1 MSLEVITQLGVS
13 EKAKDTYPI
22 ISHIGVTYKMIQTK
36 IFPQRNTIIYS
47 LKKLMLHQLERCE
60 DWIHY
65 HIEVNREIQTHV
77 KYRITK
83 DLRNTKRR
91 LVNIVS

>member
-1 MSLEVITQLGVS
+1 
-13 EKAKDTYPI
+13 
-22 ISHIGVTYKMIQTK
+22 MIQTK
-36 IFPQRNTIIYS
+36 IFPQRNTIIES
-47 LKKLMLHQLERCE
+47 IKKLMVHQIVRCE

-77 KYRITK
+77 KYIITK

-91 LVNIVS
+91 LLNIVS

>member
-1 MSLEVITQLGVS
+1 
-13 EKAKDTYPI
+13 
-22 ISHIGVTYKMIQTK
+22 MIQTK
-36 IFPQRNTIIYS
+36 IFPQRNTIIDS
-47 LKKLMLHQLERCE
+47 LKKLMVHQMERCE

-77 KYRITK
+77 KYIITK

-91 LVNIVS
+91 LLNIVS

>member
-1 MSLEVITQLGVS
+1 
-13 EKAKDTYPI
+13 
-22 ISHIGVTYKMIQTK
+22 MIQTK
-36 IFPQRNTIIYS
+36 IFPQRNTIIDS
-47 LKKLMLHQLERCE
+47 LKKLMVHQMERCE

-77 KYRITK
+77 KYIITK

-91 LVNIVS
+91 LLSIVS